1 MTTKTNA
8 SDAIAEA
15 LIAAH
20 SAYWAACD
28 AAGRA
33 IDPAELGAPDSL
45 LNDAYEVALR
55 LENIA
60 AERDITWQ
68 AVRDLG
74 LAA

>member
-1 MTTKTNA
+1 MTTKTKA

-28 AAGRA
+28 AAGGA
-33 IDPAELGAPDSL
+33 IDPAELGAPDGL
-45 LNDAYEVALR
+45 LNDAYELALH
-55 LENIA
+55 LESIA
-60 AERDITWQ
+60 SERHLTWQ